1 MSINN
6 ELINDTLA
14 KLSKRKA
21 ELNKDKNELQEYTR
35 ILSELITGNDDVLPK
50 DSKTGEI
57 MNRERR
63 DQIFNS
69 VVKRAT
75 KYLGSN

>member
-1 MSINN
+1 MPIND

-21 ELNKDKNELQEYTR
+21 ELNRDKNELQEYTR
-35 ILSELITGNDDVLPK
+35 ILSELITGDNEVLPK

-63 DQIFNS
+63 DEIFNS

-75 KYLGSN
+75 KYLGN

>member
-1 MSINN
+1 MAVTN
-6 ELINDTLA
+6 ELIEQTLV

-35 ILSELITGNDDVLPK
+35 ILSELITGNNDVLPR
-50 DSKTGEI
+50 DNETGET
-57 MNRERR
+57 MKPGRR
-63 DQIFNS
+63 DEIFNS

-75 KYLGSN
+75 KYLGGN